1 MMASHNYAAPDE
13 FAQKVTAY
21 LRTIAVAGIPN
32 LATTVA
38 WVGEGEQ
45 RVPVSVNASEPQDS
59 WVCSPH
65 TAYVRYATEELQRI
79 GHPLLA
85 RPLTVLCRAVGRYLW
100 RARVDHAVAINNWL
114 LSTNLY
120 PALDGPALRR
130 WQQEALD
137 RWPDR
142 ALWFRSLNMR
152 YTAPWIVALTQAG
165 FTLVPSRQVY
175 LYDRIDR
182 EALHPANLRRD
193 LKLLAASPLI
203 RSDAADWTEA
213 DFARAAQLYALL
225 YLEKYSALNP
235 AYSAGFLQ
243 SWQRAGLL
251 DLYGYRDAAGRLQA
265 IVGLFVLGGTVT
277 APIVGYDTQLP
288 QRLGLYR
295 LLMATVYDRAA
306 HLNCRINLSAGA
318 AGFKRLRGGIG
329 AIEFSAV
336 YARHL
341 PRPRRRAL
349 SVLAGLTRHIGEPIM
364 RRFRL

>member
-1 MMASHNYAAPDE
+1 MTPGADPEGAGE
-13 FAQKVTAY
+13 FAAKVAAY
-21 LRTIAVAGIPN
+21 LQTSAVSGIAN

-38 WVGEGEQ
+38 WVGEGAQ
-45 RVPVSVNASEPQDS
+45 RVPVSVNASEPQDT

-65 TAYVRYATEELQRI
+65 TAYVRYAVEELQRF
-79 GHPLLA
+79 GHPLLT
-85 RPLTVLCRAVGRYLW
+85 RPLTALCGAVGRYLW

-120 PALDGPALRR
+120 PRLDVQALGR
-130 WQQEALD
+130 WHREALD

-142 ALWFRSLNMR
+142 AIWFRSLNAR
-152 YTAPWIVALTQAG
+152 YTAPWIDALRQHG
-165 FTLVPSRQVY
+165 FMLVPSRQVY

-182 EALHPANLRRD
+182 QATHPANLRRD
-193 LKLLAASPLI
+193 LRLLAAARLA
-203 RSDAADWTEA
+203 RSDAADWTDA

-235 AYSAGFLQ
+235 AYSAAFLKA
-243 SWQRAGLL
+243 WHRAGLL
-251 DLYGYRDAAGRLQA
+251 ELRGYRGTTGELQA

-277 APIVGYDTQLP
+277 APIVGYDTHLP

-295 LLMATVYDRAA
+295 LLMATVYERAA
-306 HLNCRINLSAGA
+306 RRHCRINLSAGA
-318 AGFKRLRGGIG
+318 AQFKRLRGGIG

-341 PRPRRRAL
+341 PRHRRRAL
-349 SVLAGLTRHIGEPIM
+349 SALAGMTRHIGEPIM
-364 RRFRL
+364 RHFEL